1 MIAYVYPADEQG
13 CGFYR
18 LIWVSEALKAQG
30 HDVRI
35 RPPGGREGIGADI
48 DGRTGKVQRARIPAD
63 ADLIVMQR
71 VSLAHLAD
79 AITSIRQQG
88 VAVVVDMDDD
98 LTKIDMANPAFWA
111 LRTDQGDRRHTYR
124 NAHQAC
130 LNATLVTVSTPA
142 LLGVYAPHG
151 RGVVVENCV
160 PASYL
165 DVPHVDS
172 AAIGWPGSVHSHP
185 ADLQVVGPAVARLVR
200 EGATYAGIGP
210 PDGLAW
216 ALGLAPDD
224 VNVSGTVDMAA
235 WPGAL
240 ATVGVGMAPLAD
252 TGFNAAK
259 SWLKPLEM
267 SACGVPWVAS
277 PRAEYARFHRW
288 ERRGVGALARK
299 PTEWYRELRRLV
311 NDESLRREQ
320 SEAGRE
326 LAREWTIEGNAWRW
340 AEAWEYAVKLQ
351 RTSALAV

>member
-1 MIAYVYPADEQG
+1 MSRDVAFIE
-13 CGFYR
+13 YR
-18 LIWVSEALKAQG
+18 LIWPSMALIEQG

-35 RPPGGREGIGADI
+35 RLPGARDGIGADI
-48 DGRTGKVQRARIPAD
+48 DGRTGKVARARVPED
-63 ADLIVMQR
+63 ADLVVMQR

-151 RGVVVENCV
+151 RGLVVENCV
-160 PASYL
+160 PKSYL
-165 DVPHVDS
+165 DVPRVDS
-172 AAIGWPGSVHSHP
+172 AAIGWAGSVHSHP
-185 ADLQVVGPAVARLVR
+185 ADLQVVGPAVARLIR

-224 VNVSGTVDMAA
+224 VNVSGTVDMAT
-235 WPGAL
+235 WPSAL
-240 ATVGVGMAPLAD
+240 ASVGVGMAPLAD

-277 PRAEYARFHRW
+277 PRVEYARWARGHRG
-288 ERRGVGALARK
+288 RPVGALARK

-320 SEAGRE
+320 SEAGRA
-326 LAREWTIEGNAWRW
+326 LAADWTIEGNAWRW
-340 AEAWEYAVKLQ
+340 AQAWAQAVEMQ
-351 RTSALAV
+351 RTSAVAV